1 VCPTFI
7 DIANLSG
14 NSQSDS
20 TTFIRSH
27 IGIAERQTSKAFLKS
42 APMNPEDYKKQS
54 EDIDKESDDNW
65 YKMQSLEDR
74 IVNEGS
80 SAKTG
85 KDVGSYNGQKVS
97 VVSPSQLQLLQ
108 TEYPSYPAYL
118 TPLLRTKVNNE

>member
-1 VCPTFI
+1 MQAIFFSKSCCNF
-7 DIANLSG
+7 S
-14 NSQSDS
+14 
-20 TTFIRSH
+20 FIRP

-42 APMNPEDYKKQS
+42 APITPEDYKKQS

-74 IVNEGS
+74 VVNEGS
-80 SAKTG
+80 SARTG
-85 KDVGSYNGQKVS
+85 KDLGSYNGQKVS

-118 TPLLRTKVNNE
+118 TPLLRTKVKNE

>member
-1 VCPTFI
+1 MIPP
-7 DIANLSG
+7 LS
-14 NSQSDS
+14 
-20 TTFIRSH
+20 
-27 IGIAERQTSKAFLKS
+27 GIAERQTSKAFLKS